1 MGKTNT
7 DQQILANKSAKMS
20 ETEEKFCCNTLKY
33 PKEFL
38 CCLSLEVG
46 AVAFAVLIILFN
58 ITTIALAS
66 FHLNLDATDVSVL
79 VDGGLK
85 EVYSKTAV
93 FYIYEKTPEDWEK
106 QMKLAGGA
114 AIATSILTLLL
125 AVVGL
130 IGIWRR
136 TPILVYFYAIGV
148 SCYIGFWIGT
158 ILGLAI
164 TADDFIFSYG
174 LGWTL
179 TIALIIVASLSF
191 YFPLAIYSLFL
202 KLCKEQV
209 AFYLSHRLRA
219 KLKLILV
226 PNESMFTFRSV

>member
-1 MGKTNT
+1 M
-7 DQQILANKSAKMS
+7 ANKSAKMS

-33 PKEFL
+33 PKEFF

-58 ITTIALAS
+58 ITTIALTS
-66 FHLNLDATDVSVL
+66 YHVSLDATHVSVL
-79 VDGGLK
+79 MVDGGSK

-93 FYIYEKTPEDWEK
+93 FYIFEKTPEDWEK
-106 QMKLAGGA
+106 HMKLAGGV
-114 AIATSILTLLL
+114 AIAISLLSLLL
-125 AVVGL
+125 AIVGL

-136 TPILVYFYAIGV
+136 TPILVYFYSLGV

-158 ILGLAI
+158 IFGLAI
-164 TADDFIFSYG
+164 SADDFIFSYG
-174 LGWTL
+174 LGWSL
-179 TIALIIVASLSF
+179 TIALIIATSLSF

-202 KLCKEQV
+202 KLRKEEQV
-209 AFYLSHRLRA
+209 AFYFLSFLHHRLRA

-226 PNESMFTFRSV
+226 PNESLLTFRSV

>member
-1 MGKTNT
+1 
-7 DQQILANKSAKMS
+7 MS
-20 ETEEKFCCNTLKY
+20 EEGFCCNTLKY

-38 CCLSLEVG
+38 CCVSLEVG

-66 FHLNLDATDVSVL
+66 YHVSLDATDVSVQ
-79 VDGGLK
+79 VDGSK

-93 FYIYEKTPEDWEK
+93 FYIFERTPEDWEK
-106 QMKLAGGA
+106 QMKLAGGV
-114 AIATSILTLLL
+114 AIAISLLSLLL
-125 AVVGL
+125 AIVGL

-136 TPILVYFYAIGV
+136 TPILVYFYSLGV

-158 ILGLAI
+158 IFGLAI
-164 TADDFIFSYG
+164 SADDFIFSYG
-174 LGWTL
+174 LGWSL
-179 TIALIIVASLSF
+179 TIALIIATSLSF

-202 KLCKEQV
+202 KLRKEEQV
-209 AFYLSHRLRA
+209 AFYFLSFLHHRLRA

-226 PNESMFTFRSV
+226 PNESLLTFRSV